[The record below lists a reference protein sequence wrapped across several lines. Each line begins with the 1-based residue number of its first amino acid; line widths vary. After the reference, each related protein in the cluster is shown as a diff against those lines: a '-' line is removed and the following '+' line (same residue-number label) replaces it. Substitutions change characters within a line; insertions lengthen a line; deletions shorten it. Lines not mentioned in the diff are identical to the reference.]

1 MRQVS
6 PGLEP
11 FSWDAQTV
19 GACQPLV
26 APVMDIP
33 QLVDT
38 HGGGGLSVLW
48 GMVLLCGSGSLGRPI
63 HSGYWTPYPPARA
76 QPTCVFQRW
85 EVPSMTS
92 PTTGPQP
99 SSPPHVNQ
107 VSEFSLVAP
116 WTRMLEALLPCDG
129 HSVVERGLALC
140 AVCPALGS
148 GSQVR
153 IAPSSHAVANLCWG
167 SAQATGRL
175 HGSQCETGFLGPV
188 LLWQKNMFFFKLK
201 WVRTQILPEILS
213 SLLWDKEPSVVAWEG
228 ASSGVWPP
236 QLTEAGVEL
245 QRCRPVNGQT
255 LGTRATPPTILACS
269 QSPRSTL
276 PLSFLSFADYKN
288 MYFFFFFLQK
298 KSRLSL

>member
-1 MRQVS
+1 M
-6 PGLEP
+6 
-11 FSWDAQTV
+11 
-19 GACQPLV
+19 
-26 APVMDIP
+26 
-33 QLVDT
+33 
-38 HGGGGLSVLW
+38 LW
-48 GMVLLCGSGSLGRPI
+48 GWSCCVAVGPWGGPSIVVIGLP
-63 HSGYWTPYPPARA
+63 PYPPARA

-107 VSEFSLVAP
+107 VLEFSLVAP

-129 HSVVERGLALC
+129 HNVVERGLALR

-153 IAPSSHAVANLCWG
+153 TAPSSHAVANLCWG

-175 HGSQCETGFLGPV
+175 HGSQCETGFLRPM
-188 LLWQKNMFFFKLK
+188 LLWQKNVFFFKLK

-228 ASSGVWPP
+228 GFKWSLAPSAHRRGSGAAKMPACERPDPGDKGHPSHHPGLFPVSQIHTPP
-236 QLTEAGVEL
+236 QLLVI
-245 QRCRPVNGQT
+245 CR
-255 LGTRATPPTILACS
+255 L
-269 QSPRSTL
+269 
-276 PLSFLSFADYKN
+276 
-288 MYFFFFFLQK
+288 
-298 KSRLSL
+298 

>member
-1 MRQVS
+1 M
-6 PGLEP
+6 
-11 FSWDAQTV
+11 
-19 GACQPLV
+19 
-26 APVMDIP
+26 
-33 QLVDT
+33 
-38 HGGGGLSVLW
+38 
-48 GMVLLCGSGSLGRPI
+48 
-63 HSGYWTPYPPARA
+63 
-76 QPTCVFQRW
+76 
-85 EVPSMTS
+85 
-92 PTTGPQP
+92 GPQP
-99 SSPPHVNQ
+99 PSPAHVNQ
-107 VSEFSLVAP
+107 VLEFSLVAP
-116 WTRMLEALLPCDG
+116 WTLILEALLPCDG
-129 HSVVERGLALC
+129 HSVVERGLAPH

-153 IAPSSHAVANLCWG
+153 TAPSSHAVANLCWG

-175 HGSQCETGFLGPV
+175 HGSQCETGFLRPV

-236 QLTEAGVEL
+236 RLTEGGVEL
-245 QRCRPVNGQT
+245 QRCRPVNSQT

-288 MYFFFFFLQK
+288 MYFFFLQK
-298 KSRLSL
+298 KEKQTVFKNVSVVRDASGEDSSGFKRLKTPDSRRRDKNSGAAGG